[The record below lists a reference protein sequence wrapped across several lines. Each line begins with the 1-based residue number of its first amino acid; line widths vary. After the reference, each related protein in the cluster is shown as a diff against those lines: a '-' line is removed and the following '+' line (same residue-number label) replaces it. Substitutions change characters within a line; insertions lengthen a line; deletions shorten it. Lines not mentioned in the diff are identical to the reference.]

1 MTSPTASDAGAAP
14 LALIC
19 AEVHGGNRFLI
30 TSHARPDG
38 DSIGSQVALALAL
51 RALGKRVRMVNR
63 DAPPAHY
70 LPFPG
75 VADIEVVDRVE
86 GEFDALFV
94 MECGD
99 LTRPA
104 VAGLERYRAVNIDHH
119 LGNTGYGAINWFD
132 ASYAACAEMVVE
144 VIDAL
149 GVPLGADIGAAL
161 YLGIVTDTGSFR
173 HAGVSARTFEIC
185 RRVVE
190 SGVDP
195 AAMARQVFDSSTIGK
210 LRLMGALLDGMR
222 LEADGRLAVLQV
234 DNALMA
240 HTGASVDDLDGLIN
254 LPLQVR
260 RIEAVLMFKQ
270 TADGAWR
277 ASARS
282 KGAIDVR
289 AVAVAYGGGGH
300 KNAAGFDPPPGDV
313 TAGRAAVIAA
323 MTRAIDTGTAPGGA
337 AIAGA

>member
-1 MTSPTASDAGAAP
+1 MATDAGAAP
-14 LALIC
+14 RARIC
-19 AEVHGGNRFLI
+19 AEIHNGKRFLI

-51 RALGKRVRMVNR
+51 RALGKQVRMVNR

-70 LPFPG
+70 RPFAG
-75 VADIEVVDRVE
+75 VADIEVADRVE

-99 LTRPA
+99 LGRPG
-104 VAGLERYRAVNIDHH
+104 VAGLERYRAINIDHH
-119 LGNTGYGAINWFD
+119 LGNAGYGEINWFD
-132 ASYAACAEMVVE
+132 ASYAACAEMVTE

-149 GVPLGADIGAAL
+149 GVPLTADIGAAL

-185 RRVVE
+185 RRIVQ

-210 LRLMGALLDGMR
+210 LRLMGALLEGMQ
-222 LEADGRLAVLQV
+222 LEAGGRLAVMDV

-240 HTGASVDDLDGLIN
+240 HTGAGVDDLDGLIN

-260 RIEAVLMFKQ
+260 SIEAVLMFKQ
-270 TADGAWR
+270 TAEGAWR

-282 KGAIDVR
+282 KGEIDVR
-289 AVAVAYGGGGH
+289 AVATAYGGGGH
-300 KNAAGFDPPPGDV
+300 RNAAGFDPPSGDLG
-313 TAGRAAVIAA
+313 TARREVIAA
-323 MTRAIDTGTAPGGA
+323 MSRAIDAGTQDNGVRASNPCD
-337 AIAGA
+337 